1 MTDRHTGDQV
11 ISASNPDWARETP
24 RGYWDPSRML
34 LRAVRRYQAAERR
47 GGIAAWLA
55 GKKHALCHRF
65 WSVITQAEV
74 PLNSRIEGGLKLPH
88 PNGVVIH
95 PGAKIGPN
103 CILFQ
108 QVTLGTS
115 GNGPGAP
122 VIGGGVDIGAGAKV
136 LGAVTIGDHAIIGAN
151 AVVTQ
156 DIPEGAIAAGVPARI
171 IGKRW

>member
-1 MTDRHTGDQV
+1 M
-11 ISASNPDWARETP
+11 ISASIPDWTRESP
-24 RGYWDPSRML
+24 CGLWDPSCRL
-34 LRAVRRYQAAERR
+34 LRSLRRYQSVRSR
-47 GGIAAWLA
+47 DGIAARIECKIL
-55 GKKHALCHRF
+55 ALCHRF
-65 WSVITQAEV
+65 WSVVIQAEV
-74 PLNSRIEGGLKLPH
+74 PLNCQIEGGLMLPH

-103 CILFQ
+103 CIIFQ

-136 LGAVTIGDHAIIGAN
+136 LGAVTIGDHAMIGAN